1 MTVDNGRSCYLKEA
15 AHPDGPF
22 LVSAYEAC
30 HSPAVAA
37 SLQTRIRNWR
47 SSWTFYRDA
56 RRFVPQN
63 PRWLVTHCHSE
74 EADETIKRTEADVVH
89 PQDATFQKQPARS
102 RSILEGLRD
111 WPDPCLGA
119 RPLPTSEHPSDCSEK
134 LGLFPNPLKQS
145 VTALAAAVFL
155 ASDAAN
161 MLQPDDAG
169 RQA

>member
-1 MTVDNGRSCYLKEA
+1 VTVDNGRSCYLKEA

-47 SSWTFYRDA
+47 SSSTFYRDA

-63 PRWLVTHCHSE
+63 PRWLVTHCHSDPSWKVFGIGLIL
-74 EADETIKRTEADVVH
+74 ASVQGRYRH
-89 PQDATFQKQPARS
+89 
-102 RSILEGLRD
+102 RSILRTV
-111 WPDPCLGA
+111 
-119 RPLPTSEHPSDCSEK
+119 RK

>member
-1 MTVDNGRSCYLKEA
+1 VTVDNGRSCYLKEA

-63 PRWLVTHCHSE
+63 PRWLVTH
-74 EADETIKRTEADVVH
+74 ATAKKQMKRLSGLRPMSSIHKTRPSKSNRHDRGPSWKVFGIGLILASVQGRYH
-89 PQDATFQKQPARS
+89 RH
-102 RSILEGLRD
+102 RSILRTVRKTRAVPSSLKTKRD
-111 WPDPCLGA
+111 RLGG
-119 RPLPTSEHPSDCSEK
+119 RRFSGIRRREY
-134 LGLFPNPLKQS
+134 
-145 VTALAAAVFL
+145 VAA
-155 ASDAAN
+155 
-161 MLQPDDAG
+161 
-169 RQA
+169 